1 MSADV
6 VSSLRVL
13 DLHPEELLERDALG
27 ELDDTERARLQAHL
41 DRCATCRFERQLRA
55 DFEDEIDADHLPVAP
70 IGLVAD
76 VLARVSGPSLAGNT
90 LEGDADGEASADTA
104 ALPSMLA
111 PLAPRSLARR
121 RAVRAVWLLSAAALL
136 LLAGGAAAAIG
147 LVRHTS
153 LPALLGYAPRVSA
166 PVATATPAPKGRGIA
181 SPAPIVTAAA
191 PVELPT
197 PVVTETA
204 EVPTLLARPHREP
217 GAQELF
223 DAETIARRHG
233 DYARV
238 FALHHELDQRFPRS
252 RETQVSRA
260 TVGHLLL
267 DRGDPAAALAD
278 FDAYLAGGSGN
289 LGEEAL
295 VGRAMALDRLGR
307 TADAS
312 VAWRALV
319 AAFPDTS
326 YAAHARARVESLTGN

>member
-76 VLARVSGPSLAGNT
+76 VLARVSGPSLTGNT
-90 LEGDADGEASADTA
+90 REGDGEADADVA
-104 ALPSMLA
+104 PLPS
-111 PLAPRSLARR
+111 PRAPRSSARR
-121 RAVRAVWLLSAAALL
+121 RAVRAVWMLSAAALL

-147 LVRHTS
+147 LGIRTS

-166 PVATATPAPKGRGIA
+166 PAAIATSTPAPKSHLVAAAA
-181 SPAPIVTAAA
+181 SPAPVETAPAPAEIPASAVTA
-191 PVELPT
+191 
-197 PVVTETA
+197 TA

-217 GAQELF
+217 GPQELF
-223 DAETIARRHG
+223 DAETIARHHG

-260 TVGHLLL
+260 TVGHLQL
-267 DRGDPAAALAD
+267 DRGDPTAALTD

-289 LGEEAL
+289 LGEEAM

-307 TADAS
+307 SDEAS

-319 AAFPDTS
+319 AAFPDTP
-326 YAAHARARVESLTGN
+326 YAAHARARVETLTRN